1 MATLGYFLSTE
12 EHPAPALVDQAAR
25 AEQAGFETAWISDHF
40 HPWNDAQGQ
49 APFVWAVLGGI
60 SQRTQRLRVHTAV
73 TAPIVRIHP
82 AIIAQAA
89 ATAATMLPGRFGLGV
104 GTGEALNEH
113 VLGDPWPSVN
123 IRLEMLE
130 EAVGHIRALWEGGTK
145 TRYGEYY
152 VVDRARIY
160 SLPDEP
166 PPIHVSA
173 FGPKAVEVA
182 ARIGDGYMTTE
193 PSAELLQLYRD
204 HGGKGTAHGGM
215 KVCWAESEE
224 EARRTVHR
232 LWANEGLPGELAQ
245 LLPTPTNFEQASELV
260 TPEML
265 AESIPCGPDPER
277 HVQRIQAFF
286 DAGYDEVYIS
296 QIGSDQEGFFRF
308 FERELRP
315 RLT

>member
-1 MATLGYFLSTE
+1 MATFGYFLSTE
-12 EHPAPALVDQAAR
+12 EHPPQALVDQAAR
-25 AEQAGFETAWISDHF
+25 AEQAGFEAAWISDHF
-40 HPWNDAQGQ
+40 HPWNDEQGQ

-60 SQRTQRLRVHTAV
+60 SQRTERLRVHTAV

-82 AIIAQAA
+82 AIVAQAA

-152 VVDRARIY
+152 VIDRARLY

-182 ARIGDGYMTTE
+182 ARIGDGYMNTE
-193 PSAELLQLYRD
+193 PSAELLRMYRE
-204 HGGKGTAHGGM
+204 HGGRGTAHGGM
-215 KVCWAESEE
+215 KVCWAASEE
-224 EARRTVHR
+224 EAKQTVHR

-245 LLPTPTNFEQASELV
+245 LLPTPTNFEEASELV
-260 TPEML
+260 SPDAL

-277 HVQRIQAFF
+277 HVQQIRAYL
-286 DAGYDEVYIS
+286 DAGYDEVYIG
-296 QIGSDQEGFFRF
+296 QIGPDQEGFFRF
-308 FERELRP
+308 WSQEVAPKLR
-315 RLT
+315 

>member
-1 MATLGYFLSTE
+1 MATFGYFLSTE
-12 EHPAPALVDQAAR
+12 EHPPQALVDQAAR
-25 AEQAGFETAWISDHF
+25 AEQAGFEAAWISDHF
-40 HPWNDAQGQ
+40 HPWNDEQGQ

-60 SQRTQRLRVHTAV
+60 SQRTERLRVHTAV

-82 AIIAQAA
+82 AIVAQAA

-145 TRYGEYY
+145 TRYGDYY
-152 VVDRARIY
+152 VIDRARLY
-160 SLPDEP
+160 TLPDEP

-182 ARIGDGYMTTE
+182 ARIGDGYMNTE

-204 HGGKGTAHGGM
+204 HGGRGTAHGGM
-215 KVCWAESEE
+215 KVCWAESED
-224 EARRTVHR
+224 EAKQAVHR

-245 LLPTPTNFEQASELV
+245 LLPTPTNFEEASELV
-260 TPEML
+260 TPDML

-277 HVQRIQAFF
+277 HVQQIRAYL
-286 DAGYDEVYIS
+286 DAGYDEVYIG
-296 QIGSDQEGFFRF
+296 QIGTDQEGFFRF
-308 FERELRP
+308 FEQELRP
-315 RLT
+315 RLS

>member
-12 EHPAPALVDQAAR
+12 EHTPLALVDQAAR

-40 HPWNDAQGQ
+40 HPWNDEQGQ

-60 SQRTQRLRVHTAV
+60 SQRTERLRVHTAV

-82 AIIAQAA
+82 AIVAQAA

-152 VVDRARIY
+152 VIDRARIY
-160 SLPDEP
+160 TLPDEP

-182 ARIGDGYMTTE
+182 ARIGDGYMNTE
-193 PSAELLQLYRD
+193 PDPDLLRMYRE
-204 HGGKGTAHGGM
+204 HGGRGTAHGGL
-215 KVCWAESEE
+215 KVCWAEDEE
-224 EARRTVHR
+224 QAKRTVHR

-245 LLPTPTNFEQASELV
+245 LLPTPKNFEEASELV
-260 TPEML
+260 TPEMM
-265 AESIPCGPDPER
+265 AESVPCGPDPEK
-277 HVQRIQAFF
+277 HVQAIQAFV

-296 QIGSDQEGFFRF
+296 QIGPDQEGFFRF
-308 FERELRP
+308 FEQELRP
-315 RLT
+315 RLG